1 MNVSLNENFE
11 QFIDGLVASGQYNS
25 SSEVVREAL
34 RLLQRKKT
42 VEQQEIEYY
51 RREIKKGLDSGEA
64 KPWDKDKF
72 LAEAHKR
79 FEEAGHKV

>member
-42 VEQQEIEYY
+42 VEQEEIEYY
-51 RREIKKGLDSGEA
+51 RREIKKGLDSPSSE
-64 KPWDKDKF
+64 WDKDEL
-72 LAEAHKR
+72 LAMAHKR
-79 FEEAGHKV
+79 AGLKQE